1 MEVTGKV
8 VKVFPKNQVS
18 DKFAKRDIV
27 IETSE
32 DYPQLLSIQFVQD
45 KCEVLDNIME
55 GENVKIGINLRG
67 RAWTNP
73 QGETKYFN
81 TIQGWYI
88 DNKDQ
93 ENFDPEKFAKEEA
106 DKVFEKD
113 IADSLA
119 EDQQDDL
126 PF

>member
-1 MEVTGKV
+1 
-8 VKVFPKNQVS
+8 
-18 DKFAKRDIV
+18 
-27 IETSE
+27 
-32 DYPQLLSIQFVQD
+32 
-45 KCEVLDNIME
+45 ME

>member
-18 DKFAKRDIV
+18 DKFSKRDIV